1 MYKEIF
7 KLVVAIISQPGKAW
21 DILTRKEEK
30 DDEFLSRFVY
40 PLIGFVTVAAF
51 LGVLFTRKEFDV
63 ELALKSSIRT
73 LVAAFGGFYL
83 ASYLL
88 NEIWQGWFKR
98 EKDMKLCQ
106 RFVGYSSS
114 LMFALNI
121 VLMLLPEFFFLRIFV
136 LYTFYI
142 VCRAIEECCN
152 AERLDARGNR
162 QLRQRLTAPEAPVGN
177 LNHLRVRKGIN
188 ACKRRTALKRANFQ
202 LRQRGGKRHRLQLH
216 ALRKRQL
223 PDLFQALGQLHRL
236 HIGKRVERHAVNA
249 GYLFGC
255 APVLRGRNR
264 CGNHHL
270 VRLFGSCV
278 SGNANRIAVNGF
290 KGQRSAVLGR
300 VGGQPHLVLPTV
312 IVKVGGRI
320 AGFARGKGQ
329 KAANSQ
335 SRRQKFSE
343 FHDLLDS
350 IPFPFA
356 RSLFSAF
363 SFYYTGKASKSQ

>member
-51 LGVLFTRKEFDV
+51 LGVLFTRK
-63 ELALKSSIRT
+63 SIRT

-142 VCRAIEECCN
+142 VWEGAGPYMQVEEKIRLKFVGIATGLILLTPWLIEVI
-152 AERLDARGNR
+152 LSMLMPG
-162 QLRQRLTAPEAPVGN
+162 LR
-177 LNHLRVRKGIN
+177 
-188 ACKRRTALKRANFQ
+188 F
-202 LRQRGGKRHRLQLH
+202 
-216 ALRKRQL
+216 
-223 PDLFQALGQLHRL
+223 
-236 HIGKRVERHAVNA
+236 
-249 GYLFGC
+249 
-255 APVLRGRNR
+255 
-264 CGNHHL
+264 
-270 VRLFGSCV
+270 
-278 SGNANRIAVNGF
+278 
-290 KGQRSAVLGR
+290 
-300 VGGQPHLVLPTV
+300 
-312 IVKVGGRI
+312 
-320 AGFARGKGQ
+320 
-329 KAANSQ
+329 
-335 SRRQKFSE
+335 
-343 FHDLLDS
+343 
-350 IPFPFA
+350 
-356 RSLFSAF
+356 
-363 SFYYTGKASKSQ
+363 

>member
-114 LMFALNI
+114 LMFALNHR
-121 VLMLLPEFFFLRIFV
+121 VDVASGVFSFCVYFV

-142 VCRAIEECCN
+142 VWEGAGPYMQVEEKI
-152 AERLDARGNR
+152 RLKFVGTATG
-162 QLRQRLTAPEAPVGN
+162 LILLTPG
-177 LNHLRVRKGIN
+177 
-188 ACKRRTALKRANFQ
+188 
-202 LRQRGGKRHRLQLH
+202 
-216 ALRKRQL
+216 
-223 PDLFQALGQLHRL
+223 
-236 HIGKRVERHAVNA
+236 
-249 GYLFGC
+249 
-255 APVLRGRNR
+255 
-264 CGNHHL
+264 
-270 VRLFGSCV
+270 
-278 SGNANRIAVNGF
+278 
-290 KGQRSAVLGR
+290 
-300 VGGQPHLVLPTV
+300 
-312 IVKVGGRI
+312 
-320 AGFARGKGQ
+320 
-329 KAANSQ
+329 
-335 SRRQKFSE
+335 
-343 FHDLLDS
+343 
-350 IPFPFA
+350 
-356 RSLFSAF
+356 
-363 SFYYTGKASKSQ
+363 